1 MESGQASLTRRII
14 GLPQAAWVICI
25 GMFINKFG
33 NFLSVFLILYLTAE
47 GYSTFQAG
55 IALGAI
61 GLGSFFGNGVGGT
74 VADVIGRR
82 WAIVVSMF
90 GTAGFTLLV
99 PFASGIYVITGL
111 AIIIGFFSQLYRPA
125 GGAIL
130 VDTVS
135 ESERIAAFALLRLAI
150 NLGMSVGPVVGG
162 LLSNISY
169 NYLFVGNALTSFLF
183 GLLVLLLLPETKP
196 AQQDHTEHV
205 PVAAN
210 GGYRDVFGDRAM
222 QLYLLSMFAATY
234 VYVQTVATLP
244 LHVRDANLSNEFY
257 GLLLGI
263 NALIIVLVELPLVK
277 LTEKR
282 SARHVIA
289 FGLLLLALG
298 VGSIGAA
305 DGKTLLIVTVVVWTF
320 AEMIYTPVATAY
332 PGMLAPDH
340 LRGRYQGA
348 EGIAITLAQTAGP
361 ALGGFLYAVS
371 TTSHWVSCGVIAVIG
386 AGLILAAKHPG
397 QPQTRA
403 ESSVDD
409 SSAVLEATS
418 GLDGTPGQP
427 IADR

>member
-1 MESGQASLTRRII
+1 MESGEVSLTRRII
-14 GLPQAAWVICI
+14 GLPRSAWVICI

-47 GYSTFQAG
+47 GYSAFQAG

-74 VADVIGRR
+74 VADRIGRR

-99 PFASGIYVITGL
+99 PFVSGIYVIIGL
-111 AIIIGFFSQLYRPA
+111 ALVIGFFSQLYRPA
-125 GGAIL
+125 GGAVL

-150 NLGMSVGPVVGG
+150 NLGMSIGPVVGG
-162 LLSNISY
+162 LLSDVSY
-169 NYLFVGNALTSFLF
+169 NYLFVGNAVTSFLF

-196 AQQDHTEHV
+196 VQQDHAEHL
-205 PVAAN
+205 PVVGR
-210 GGYRDVFGDRAM
+210 GGYREVFGDPAM
-222 QLYLLSMFAATY
+222 RLYLLAMFAATY
-234 VYVQTVATLP
+234 VYVQTIATLP
-244 LHVRDANLSNEFY
+244 LHVEDTNLSNKFY

-263 NALIIVLVELPLVK
+263 NALIIVLIELPLVK
-277 LTEKR
+277 FTEKR
-282 SARHVIA
+282 SARHVMA
-289 FGLLLLALG
+289 FGLVLLALG
-298 VGSIGAA
+298 VGATGAA
-305 DGKTLLIVTVVVWTF
+305 DGKALLVVTVVVWTF

-361 ALGGFLYAVS
+361 ALGTFLYSVS
-371 TTSHWVSCGVIAVIG
+371 TTSHWVSCAVVAVIG
-386 AGLILAAKHPG
+386 AGLVLVAKQRG
-397 QPQTRA
+397 PQTPA
-403 ESSVDD
+403 ESSLD
-409 SSAVLEATS
+409 SAAL
-418 GLDGTPGQP
+418 LDGTPGQP